1 MEITIKRADSPDIEE
16 LLRWREIVL
25 REVFSVPME
34 ENMDDLIAANRQYYL
49 SALERREHIA
59 CFAWTEGKTVGCGG
73 VCLYQEMP
81 SPDNPIGRCAYLM
94 NIYTIPAMR
103 RRGIGKAVVEW
114 LMQEAKRC
122 GAGKIYLEASE
133 SAYPLYKE
141 MGFCEMDGYLKYTK
155 EDSSISGGV

>member
-1 MEITIKRADSPDIEE
+1 MEITIRSADSPDIEE

-34 ENMDDLIAANRQYYL
+34 KNMDDLLAANREYYL

-59 CFAWTEGKTVGCGG
+59 CFARTEGKTVGCGG

-81 SPDNPIGRCAYLM
+81 SPDNPTGRCAYLM

-103 RRGIGKAVVEW
+103 RRGVGKAVVEW
-114 LMQEAKRC
+114 LLQEAKNR
-122 GAGKIYLEASE
+122 GAGKIYLEASD

-141 MGFCEMDGYLKYTK
+141 LGFCEMDGYLKYTR
-155 EDSSISGGV
+155 